1 MSGAL
6 PLPGWRDWAFA
17 LKTYA
22 AAMLALFLALWIGL
36 PRPYWAVGTVY
47 ITSQVLAG
55 ATRSKALYR
64 VLGTLLGAVVAV
76 VLVPNLVNAPELLT
90 LAIALWVGLCLYLSL
105 LDRTPRSYL
114 MMLAGYTAA
123 LIGFPSVSEPAAIFD
138 TAVARA
144 EEISLGIL
152 SAALVSAVVLPQS
165 AVPQIEARLTLWL
178 AQARGWV
185 ADVLGRTGPGE
196 AKDGE
201 AKDSQA
207 KRLRLAAD
215 AIAFDALATPL
226 RYDAGGPPRSPEA
239 MATLRQHM
247 LMFMPIVSAVADRIE
262 ALERAGA
269 LTAPLRALLA
279 DMAAWIASG
288 HTDPEAAA
296 RLRARAA
303 DEPLPRRPDWNDLV
317 RASLRARLRDF
328 IDLRQDTRLLQRHI
342 ADGRP
347 VSGAHVSRSDA
358 LSGAEPA
365 ATSAESALAFRY
377 TAAARTIRHRDHGMA
392 LLSAIGVVLAIV
404 LTSAIWIATGWP
416 DGAGAPMMAAVGC
429 CFFAA
434 QDDPAPQILGFAN
447 SAIVGGVVAGFY
459 LFAVLPLA
467 TSFEMLALALGPAL
481 ILAGVLMTQGRT
493 APIAMGAAV
502 NGFTMLALQESYTG
516 DFAAF
521 TNSAL
526 AVILGMWAAALV
538 TRLVRSVG
546 AGWSA
551 RRLRGIN
558 RRSLARA
565 AAREGRQNG
574 LELAAIMLD
583 RVGLIAP
590 RLAALPPEDAAWTA
604 DLLAEVRVG
613 INLVELRR
621 DRRRL
626 APAAKAAVERLLEA
640 LARHFRAPA
649 ARAGDD
655 LLGAVDGALDA
666 TLSAALAE
674 PGDPAHRAAMMG
686 LVGIRRGLFPAA
698 PPYQPPRPAAT
709 EPGLAA

>member
-64 VLGTLLGAVVAV
+64 VLGTLLGAAVAV
-76 VLVPNLVNAPELLT
+76 ALVPNLVNAPELLT

-123 LIGFPSVSEPAAIFD
+123 LIGFPSVSEPGAIFD

-165 AVPQIEARLTLWL
+165 AVPQIEVRLTLWL

-196 AKDGE
+196 AKDSQAKDSQ

-288 HTDPEAAA
+288 STDPEAAA

-347 VSGAHVSRSDA
+347 VSG
-358 LSGAEPA
+358 
-365 ATSAESALAFRY
+365 ALAFRY

-447 SAIVGGVVAGFY
+447 SAIVGGLVAGFY

-655 LLGAVDGALDA
+655 LLGAVDAALDA

>member
-64 VLGTLLGAVVAV
+64 VLGTLLGAAVAV
-76 VLVPNLVNAPELLT
+76 ALVPNLVNAPELLT

-123 LIGFPSVSEPAAIFD
+123 LIGFPSVSEPGAIFD

-165 AVPQIEARLTLWL
+165 AVPQIEVRLTLWL

-196 AKDGE
+196 AKDSQAKDSQ

-288 HTDPEAAA
+288 STDPEAAA

-347 VSGAHVSRSDA
+347 VSGA
-358 LSGAEPA
+358 
-365 ATSAESALAFRY
+365 LAFRY
-377 TAAARTIRHRDHGMA
+377 TAAARAIRHRDHGMA

-447 SAIVGGVVAGFY
+447 SAIVGGLVAGFY

-640 LARHFRAPA
+640 LARHFRAP
-649 ARAGDD
+649 
-655 LLGAVDGALDA
+655 
-666 TLSAALAE
+666 
-674 PGDPAHRAAMMG
+674 
-686 LVGIRRGLFPAA
+686 
-698 PPYQPPRPAAT
+698 
-709 EPGLAA
+709 